1 MNSLATILY
10 LALDIMK
17 FMIIAKII
25 ISWLVSFQVLNIHQ
39 PLVYQIYTGLQ
50 RLFEPIYAP
59 IRRLLP
65 NLGPIDITPMIVLFG
80 IIAAQIVIANNFI
93 VGF

>member
-1 MNSLATILY
+1 MGSIALILLAALQIMMY
-10 LALDIMK
+10 L
-17 FMIIAKII
+17 IIAKII

-80 IIAAQIVIANNFI
+80 IYALQIVIARNLL
-93 VGF
+93 

>member
-1 MNSLATILY
+1 MNSLATIIY
-10 LALDIMK
+10 VALDIVK

-25 ISWLVSFQVLNIHQ
+25 ISWLVNFQVLNIHQ

-80 IIAAQIVIANNFI
+80 IIAAQIVLANNFI
-93 VGF
+93 IGY